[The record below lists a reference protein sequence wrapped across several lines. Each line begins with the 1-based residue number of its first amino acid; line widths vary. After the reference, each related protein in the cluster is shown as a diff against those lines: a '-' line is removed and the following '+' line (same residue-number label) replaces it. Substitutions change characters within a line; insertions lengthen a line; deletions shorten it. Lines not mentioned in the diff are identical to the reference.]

1 MLPLI
6 WQVSKSVF
14 AGMVP
19 VCGEILWLELF
30 SMLNLSFC
38 IIALAET
45 CVVLFLAHHEDP
57 HLLPPWIVELLWA
70 CVPSACKSDRHNE
83 APLLSSKLSSNAL
96 QDLAKSDLHDLANAH
111 TSLASQ
117 IARNM
122 GIVEDTPTT
131 TKSSSPPA
139 GEGRGDVANNDDT
152 NDDACERLSLF
163 ERYFSRL
170 DTAAMGGISL
180 ATSYAWLTFTCM
192 HASSDA
198 ICDALMQSNT
208 DGDGVLV
215 LSEFIHVRAAH
226 TRTRTL
232 YPVPCTI
239 CSSSMCELRTLAH
252 VPPGGAA
259 CCALYPVPCAL
270 CPGAGAAWCTLYH
283 VPCTMYPVP
292 GRRSMLCHAPSP
304 SYALTNV
311 RLTYSELSSTARRA
325 RIERSRWRMPHMLH
339 IG

>member
-239 CSSSMCELRTLAH
+239 CSSSMCELHTLAH
-252 VPPGGAA
+252 VPCTLYPVPYAVHPCASCAPSHTCPREAQHAVPCTLYHVPCAREQAQHGVPCTMYHVPCILCPGGAA
-259 CCALYPVPCAL
+259 CCAMPPR
-270 CPGAGAAWCTLYH
+270 P
-283 VPCTMYPVP
+283 
-292 GRRSMLCHAPSP
+292 
-304 SYALTNV
+304 
-311 RLTYSELSSTARRA
+311 
-325 RIERSRWRMPHMLH
+325 RMP
-339 IG
+339 